1 MDWGNAIV
9 RKIQSKEVPESK
21 DPIITSI
28 DATLHLIGDFK
39 KTEKKIHW
47 VADVEES
54 LTPCTLTTFDH
65 LITKDKLEEGDDV
78 ADFVNPDTVSY
89 VEAIGDVNL
98 RDMPVGE
105 IIQFERKGYYRL
117 DKAFDKASG
126 KGGEFFLIPDG
137 KTVNK
142 YGTKKDRVA

>member
-1 MDWGNAIV
+1 MDWGNAIITDI
-9 RKIQSKEVPESK
+9 KTKPIPESPT
-21 DPIITSI
+21 PIVTEME
-28 DATLHLIGDFK
+28 ATLNLMGDFK

-47 VADVEES
+47 VADVAKS

-65 LITKDKLEEGDDV
+65 LITKDKLEDGDNV

-89 VEAIGDVNL
+89 LEVIGDINL
-98 RDMPVGE
+98 QSMPTGE

-117 DKAFDKASG
+117 DRPYDSETG
-126 KGGEFFLIPDG
+126 QGGEFFLIPDG

-142 YGTKKDRVA
+142 YGTKKE

>member
-9 RKIQSKEVPESK
+9 LDINRKEVPESK
-21 DPIITSI
+21 EPVITSI
-28 DATLHLIGDFK
+28 DATLNLIGDYK

-47 VADVEES
+47 VADVAES

-65 LITKDKLEEGDDV
+65 LITKDKLEENDDV
-78 ADFVNPDTVSY
+78 KDFVNPDTVSY
-89 VEAIGDVNL
+89 VEAIGDMNL
-98 RDMPVGE
+98 RNMPVGE

-117 DKAFDKASG
+117 DEVYDKKSK

-142 YGTKKDRVA
+142 YGTKKE

>member
-1 MDWGNAIV
+1 MDWGNAIITDI
-9 RKIQSKEVPESK
+9 KTKTIAESAT
-21 DPIITSI
+21 PIVTEM
-28 DATLHLIGDFK
+28 DATLNLLGDFK

-47 VADVEES
+47 VADVAAS

-65 LITKDKLEEGDDV
+65 LITKDKLEDGDDV

-89 VEAIGDVNL
+89 LEVIGDVNL
-98 RDMPVGE
+98 RSMPTGE

-117 DKAFDKASG
+117 DRPYDSETG
-126 KGGEFFLIPDG
+126 QGGEFFLIPDG

-142 YGTKKDRVA
+142 YGTKKE